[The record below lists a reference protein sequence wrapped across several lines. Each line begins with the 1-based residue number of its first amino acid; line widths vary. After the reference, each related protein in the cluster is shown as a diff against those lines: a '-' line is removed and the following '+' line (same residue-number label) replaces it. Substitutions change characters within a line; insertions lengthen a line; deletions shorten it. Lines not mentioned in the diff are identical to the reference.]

1 MSLTRNLPGASK
13 PTGGEEDGDG
23 GSCSSGCHASLMLT
37 LVSSLL
43 GRLREKKKKEGYSVS
58 FYVYANAVDAKREVI
73 GSQSKG
79 KGGAVL
85 SLTKNLVS

>member
-1 MSLTRNLPGASK
+1 
-13 PTGGEEDGDG
+13 
-23 GSCSSGCHASLMLT
+23 MLT

-43 GRLREKKKKEGYSVS
+43 GRLREKKKEGYSVS

>member
-13 PTGGEEDGDG
+13 PTGEEEDGDG

-43 GRLREKKKKEGYSVS
+43 GRLRERKKKKDIQFLFMYMQMPLMQKERSLE
-58 FYVYANAVDAKREVI
+58 ANARVKEE
-73 GSQSKG
+73 
-79 KGGAVL
+79 L
-85 SLTKNLVS
+85 SCR

>member
-1 MSLTRNLPGASK
+1 MSLTRNLPDASK
-13 PTGGEEDGDG
+13 PTGEEEDGDG

-43 GRLREKKKKEGYSVS
+43 GRLRGKKKEGYSVS
-58 FYVYANAVDAKREVI
+58 FYISANAVDAQREVI

-79 KGGAVL
+79 KGGDVL